1 MSITHV
7 LRAVLCSAIPLAAQV
22 NVLTWHNDNLRSGAN
37 LAESILTPAVVNE
50 TTFGKLGFLPTD
62 AKPDA
67 QPLYVSGVPIPGQ
80 GVQNVIYV
88 ATENDTLYAASAATG
103 AVLWQASMLKPG
115 ETPSDDRGCGQV
127 TPIIGI
133 TSTPVIDL
141 KAGPR
146 GTIYLVAMSKDSTG
160 AYHHRLHALD
170 IATGAEE
177 FGGPTEIAARYPGN
191 GPTSTG
197 GYVTFDPAQYKE
209 RAALLLL
216 NGVVYTSWA
225 SHCDAYP
232 YTSWVM
238 GYDHLTLQQTS
249 VINLTANGSEGAI
262 WGAGAGPAASPS
274 GEIFLLTGNGTFDT
288 TLNSSGFPVNGDF
301 GNALVELTP
310 SPGLLSVTD
319 YFTMYNT
326 QSESGGDV
334 DLGSGGAMVLPP
346 IPDGSKIPHYLV
358 VGAGKDGNLYLTHRK
373 NLGRYHPQG
382 DKIYQQLTGALPG
395 GIWSA
400 PAYFDGFIY
409 YCPQGGQLRAFQ
421 FNPAN
426 ARLGTSPSSMSSY
439 AFSYPGAIP
448 SVSAN
453 GAANGIV
460 WATDGGANPAVLHAY
475 LATDLT
481 QELYN
486 SAQAAG
492 GRDNFGA
499 GNKFVTQTVANGKL
513 YVASQT
519 GVAIFGIL
527 P

>member
-1 MSITHV
+1 MTYA
-7 LRAVLCSAIPLAAQV
+7 LRVFLAIAVPLSAQV
-22 NVLTWHNDNLRSGAN
+22 NVLTWHNDNQRTGAN
-37 LAESILTPAVVNE
+37 LAETILTPAVVNAAI
-50 TTFGKLGFLPTD
+50 FGKVGFLATD

-67 QPLYVSGVPIPGQ
+67 QPLYVTGVAVPGF
-80 GVQNVIYV
+80 GKRNVIYV
-88 ATENDTLYAASAATG
+88 ATENDTLYAADADTG
-103 AVLWQASMLKPG
+103 AVLWQVSVLKAG
-115 ETPSDDRGCGQV
+115 ETASDDRGCGQV

-133 TSTPVIDL
+133 TSTPVIDR
-141 KAGPR
+141 KTGPH
-146 GTIYLVAMSKDSTG
+146 GTIYLVAMSKDSQG
-160 AYHHRLHALD
+160 GYHHRLHALD
-170 IATGAEE
+170 LATGAEE
-177 FGGPTEIAARYPGN
+177 FGGPMEIAATFPGN
-191 GPTSTG
+191 GPTSSG
-197 GYVTFDPAQYKE
+197 GYVTFDPAQYKD

-216 NGVVYTSWA
+216 NGVVYTTWA

-232 YTSWVM
+232 YTSWVL

-249 VINLTANGSEGAI
+249 VLNLTPNGSEGAI
-262 WGAGAGPAASPS
+262 WGAGAGPATSPS

-288 TLNSSGFPVNGDF
+288 TLNSSGFPASGDF
-301 GNALVELTP
+301 GNAMVALEP
-310 SPGLLSVTD
+310 SPGALQVKD

-326 QSESGGDV
+326 QSESGSDT

-346 IPDGSKIPHYLV
+346 ILDAGGVAHYLV
-358 VGAGKDGNLYLTHRK
+358 VGAGKDGNLYLAHRK
-373 NLGRYHPQG
+373 SLGGFHPQG

-400 PAYFDGFIY
+400 PAYYGGYIY

-421 FNPAN
+421 FSPVTAK
-426 ARLGTSPSSMSSY
+426 LGTTPSSMSSY
-439 AFSYPGAIP
+439 SFTYPGAIP
-448 SVSAN
+448 SVSAT

-475 LATDLT
+475 LATDLS

-486 SAQAAG
+486 SSQAAG

-499 GNKFVTQTVANGKL
+499 GNKFVTQTVANGKV
-513 YVASQT
+513 YVASQS